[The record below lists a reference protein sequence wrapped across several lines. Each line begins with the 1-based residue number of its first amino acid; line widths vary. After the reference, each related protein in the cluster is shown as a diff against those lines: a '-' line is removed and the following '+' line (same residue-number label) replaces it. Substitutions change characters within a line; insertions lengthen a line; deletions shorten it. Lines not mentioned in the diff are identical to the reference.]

1 VVNVLAVL
9 VGHASDSHRDQ
20 LLPTVLS
27 PTYASIVVAA
37 TGVLI
42 VSHAI
47 DSRLTQLSL
56 AAVATVAIFV
66 VNHRFLKSATRFQ
79 NSRDSLAFGGS
90 CAELE
95 TFPRSRYNSGEVFR
109 GVSQVL
115 GQASRLTPL
124 RSTCSKGA
132 SRTGVGQDSS
142 RSPDSTVLARARRRS
157 CSARRCQLTA
167 FRP

>member
-1 VVNVLAVL
+1 MVNVLAVL

-66 VNHRFLKSATRFQ
+66 VTHRFLKIG
-79 NSRDSLAFGGS
+79 D
-90 CAELE
+90 
-95 TFPRSRYNSGEVFR
+95 TFPELPRFPGVRRLVR
-109 GVSQVL
+109 G
-115 GQASRLTPL
+115 A
-124 RSTCSKGA
+124 
-132 SRTGVGQDSS
+132 
-142 RSPDSTVLARARRRS
+142 
-157 CSARRCQLTA
+157 
-167 FRP
+167 

>member
-1 VVNVLAVL
+1 MLSADTVLSVTGGGTVVVVNVLAVL

-56 AAVATVAIFV
+56 AAVATVPF
-66 VNHRFLKSATRFQ
+66 
-79 NSRDSLAFGGS
+79 
-90 CAELE
+90 
-95 TFPRSRYNSGEVFR
+95 
-109 GVSQVL
+109 
-115 GQASRLTPL
+115 
-124 RSTCSKGA
+124 
-132 SRTGVGQDSS
+132 SS
-142 RSPDSTVLARARRRS
+142 
-157 CSARRCQLTA
+157 
-167 FRP
+167 